1 MKKLLIVLLLGIY
14 TQHIQAQ
21 KKPNILFIAID
32 DLRPELG
39 CYGSDIAITPNL
51 DALAGI
57 GLLFNSAYCQQAICA
72 PSRASALTGFRP
84 STSGI
89 IHNYIKIR
97 EKLPDVVTLP
107 QYFKNNGYETAY
119 YGKIFHQGDLD
130 DSLSWTIM
138 PADAN
143 EEGIGGYAL
152 AENKKLAKENM
163 ARMVAKYGDQ
173 AKFGLASGPAY
184 ECADVPDNTYSD
196 GYNTDLAIS
205 TLNDLAKKAEIPFFL
220 ALGFHKPHLPWVAPK
235 KYWDLYDPSKIKLT
249 DQVNPPKNAAA
260 MGLHASFELRTRSDM
275 PKDGPIDD
283 TLAVKLKH
291 AYLACASYVDAQLG
305 RMLAALDEAGV
316 RDNTLIIVWSD
327 HGWHL
332 GEMGIWGKATNY
344 EIATRVPLIISA
356 PGMPESN
363 RGKTTGAFVELVDM
377 YPTLCDLAGID
388 KPSQLDGY
396 SFAPLLQ
403 NPGLKW
409 KKAAFSQFPDPA
421 LREWGAYPLRPGMR
435 QTFFEP
441 LIKKVEDR
449 IIDQQK
455 EKWDRNLFENR
466 LMGYTMRTDRYRLVV
481 WKDMEHPE
489 DKPLFIELYDHKKDP
504 KETINIAKS
513 NQKAVSKLMVQ
524 FSKGWQGSLP
534 EAAR

>member
-1 MKKLLIVLLLGIY
+1 MKKLLIIVLLGFG
-14 TQHIQAQ
+14 TNDVQAQ

-51 DALAGI
+51 DALAGK
-57 GLLFNSAYCQQAICA
+57 GLLFSKAYCQQAICA
-72 PSRASALTGFRP
+72 PSRASALTGYRP

-107 QYFKNNGYETAY
+107 QYFRNNGYETAY

-130 DSLSWTIM
+130 DSLSWSRV
-138 PADAN
+138 PVEAN
-143 EEGIGGYAL
+143 EGGRGGYAL
-152 AENKKLAKENM
+152 AENKKLTRENM
-163 ARMVAKYGDQ
+163 VKMVAKYGEQ
-173 AKFGLASGPAY
+173 AKFGLAGGPAY
-184 ECADVPDNTYSD
+184 ECADVPDNSYSD
-196 GYNTDLAIS
+196 GYNTDLAIA
-205 TLNDLAKKAEIPFFL
+205 TLKDMVKKDEKPFFL

-235 KYWDLYDPSKIKLT
+235 KYWDMYDPSKIKLT
-249 DQVNPPKNAAA
+249 DQVNPPIDGAA

-283 TLAVKLKH
+283 TLAIKLKH
-291 AYLACASYVDAQLG
+291 AYLACTSYVDEQLG
-305 RMLAALDEAGV
+305 RIVAALDEAGV
-316 RDNTLIIVWSD
+316 RDNTIIIVWSD

-332 GEMGIWGKATNY
+332 GEMGIWGKATDY
-344 EIATRVPLIISA
+344 EIATRVPLIVSA
-356 PGMPESN
+356 PGMPKSS
-363 RGKTTGAFVELVDM
+363 RGKTSDAFVELVDM
-377 YPTLCDLAGID
+377 YPTLCDLAAIK
-388 KPSQLDGY
+388 KPESLDGY

-403 NPGLKW
+403 NPKMKW

-435 QTFFEP
+435 ETFFEP

-449 IIDQQK
+449 IIEQQK
-455 EKWDRNLFENR
+455 EKWDRDLFENR

-481 WKDMEHPE
+481 WKDMDHLNN
-489 DKPLFIELYDHKKDP
+489 KPIFIELYDHKKDP
-504 KETINIAKS
+504 KETINVAK
-513 NQKAVSKLMVQ
+513 NNTKTVFKLMVQ
-524 FSKGWQGSLP
+524 FNKGWQGSLP
-534 EAAR
+534 DAAK